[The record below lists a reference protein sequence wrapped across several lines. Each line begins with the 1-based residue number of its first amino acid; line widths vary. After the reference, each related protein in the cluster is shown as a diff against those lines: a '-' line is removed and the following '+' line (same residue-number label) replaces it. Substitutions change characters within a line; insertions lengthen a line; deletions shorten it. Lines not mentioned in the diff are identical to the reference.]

1 MKTVFS
7 GSGGA
12 GRSPARKLWS
22 TTHFLGEF
30 CTPDDLPHLVGKR
43 SSRPARSRGHQV
55 KGECVT
61 ARGLRER
68 TCLRSTIAT
77 TRETRAAAA
86 AQGPAQHRV
95 LRLHGTPAL
104 GNTHGSALLMRWAWP
119 MSTAATAR
127 PGAPFVQKG
136 EPFRGALPVEKS
148 ARVPAPKGAITCSPR
163 SGRKIS
169 ARRLESQS

>member
-1 MKTVFS
+1 MRGAAPRENFMHGSFS
-7 GSGGA
+7 
-12 GRSPARKLWS
+12 RQTLHARRLTAPRWKALLE
-22 TTHFLGEF
+22 T
-30 CTPDDLPHLVGKR
+30 CTKQ
-43 SSRPARSRGHQV
+43 RSRVSVLQHEGCESALACATLSPPRGRRALLRQLKAGH
-55 KGECVT
+55 
-61 ARGLRER
+61 
-68 TCLRSTIAT
+68 
-77 TRETRAAAA
+77 
-86 AQGPAQHRV
+86 QHRV

>member
-1 MKTVFS
+1 MRGAAPRENFMHGSFS
-7 GSGGA
+7 
-12 GRSPARKLWS
+12 RQTLHARRLTAPRWKALLE
-22 TTHFLGEF
+22 T
-30 CTPDDLPHLVGKR
+30 CTKQ
-43 SSRPARSRGHQV
+43 RSRVSVLQH
-55 KGECVT
+55 E
-61 ARGLRER
+61 L
-68 TCLRSTIAT
+68 
-77 TRETRAAAA
+77 RAARAHL
-86 AQGPAQHRV
+86 PAQHYRHHEGDA
-95 LRLHGTPAL
+95 RCCGSSRSGTAPRAPPPWHTCKL
-104 GNTHGSALLMRWAWP
+104 GNVHGSALLMRWAWP

>member
-1 MKTVFS
+1 MDS
-7 GSGGA
+7 A
-12 GRSPARKLWS
+12 PR
-22 TTHFLGEF
+22 
-30 CTPDDLPHLVGKR
+30 DLHEAEVI
-43 SSRPARSRGHQV
+43 RSRVSVLQHEGCESALACAALSPPRGRRALLRQLKAGH
-55 KGECVT
+55 
-61 ARGLRER
+61 
-68 TCLRSTIAT
+68 
-77 TRETRAAAA
+77 
-86 AQGPAQHRV
+86 QHRV

-169 ARRLESQS
+169 ARRLESQSSQRWQRVKGPGMRANGRAEHACSDLGCPVELSACAHW